1 MGIALIAGRD
11 FDDRDAAAAPKVAI
25 VSESFARVYFGG
37 ANPLG
42 RTFQTDVAPG
52 VQRPT
57 YTIVGL
63 ARDTKYNDLRQPF
76 APEFY
81 APAVQDPQYPLGSL
95 KLVFRSSQPLET
107 VTAAVAALAREENP
121 AIVVDFRTMAS
132 QLHDSLLRERLMA
145 SLSGFFGGLAALIAA
160 IGLYG
165 VMSYTVARRRNE
177 IGVRI
182 ALGADRRQV
191 MRMVMGEAGGLLA
204 AGLAIGVAAALAVT
218 RFASALL
225 FGVTPR
231 DPATLGAA
239 VVGLALVAALAS
251 YVPALRASR
260 LEPIEALRDE

>member
-1 MGIALIAGRD
+1 M
-11 FDDRDAAAAPKVAI
+11 AI

-95 KLVFRSSQPLET
+95 KLVIRSSQALEK

-121 AIVVDFRTMAS
+121 TIVVDFRTMTS

-145 SLSGFFGGLAALIAA
+145 TLSGFFGGLAALIAA

-177 IGVRI
+177 IGVRV
-182 ALGADRRQV
+182 ALGAGRGDVLRLV
-191 MRMVMGEAGGLLA
+191 VGEGARLVAVGVVIGLVGA
-204 AGLAIGVAAALAVT
+204 VAVT
-218 RFASALL
+218 RVLASFL
-225 FGVTPR
+225 FGVTPT
-231 DPATLGAA
+231 DPVTFLLVPLVLVLVALGAA
-239 VVGLALVAALAS
+239 A
-251 YVPALRASR
+251 VPARRATKVDAMV
-260 LEPIEALRDE
+260 ALRYE